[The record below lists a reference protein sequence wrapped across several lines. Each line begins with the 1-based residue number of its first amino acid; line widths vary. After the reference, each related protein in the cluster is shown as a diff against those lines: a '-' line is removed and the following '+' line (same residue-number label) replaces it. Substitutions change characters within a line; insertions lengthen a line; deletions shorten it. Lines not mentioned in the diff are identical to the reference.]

1 MHWIREKKIISMVVF
16 GLFAGIIGGLT
27 NVMASILII
36 YSLESKHTKKEII
49 QSTNLC
55 FLFGK
60 VIQIVLFTLHG
71 SFNQELLTISFS
83 SLVVVLFAMFI
94 GFRVKN
100 KILQESYRKVV
111 KIVLFLIACVLVFQT
126 II

>member
-60 VIQIVLFTLHG
+60 IIQIVLFSLYG
-71 SFNQELLTISFS
+71 SFTEEILIGSFT
-83 SLVVVLFAMFI
+83 SLIIVAIAMFI
-94 GFRVKN
+94 GLRIKN
-100 KILQESYRKVV
+100 KIPKESYIKAVKV
-111 KIVLFLIACVLVFQT
+111 ILFLIACVLIYQT
-126 II
+126 I